1 MKTTKVLSL
10 LLTAA
15 MLLAALPLGVWAES
29 ASSDFEY
36 TITDGEVTITGY
48 TGEGGNVVVPS
59 EIEGY
64 PVTVIGEDSFS
75 NCFSL
80 ISIVIPDSVTN
91 IKAGAFFACQMLTS
105 ISLPDNI
112 ACIEDFTFFACSSL
126 SNITI
131 PHNVLSIGEGAFSNC
146 TSLTNIAIPN
156 SVISIG
162 TAAFTYCSSLANITI
177 SASVTSIGEQAF
189 AACASLTSIVIPDN
203 VTNIKGWIF
212 YNCNALTDIY
222 CEAASE
228 PVEWASDWLAGSTAT
243 VHWGA
248 FAEEPDVPEIP
259 YTYKIANGEV
269 TITYYTGEGSDVVI
283 PSELEGYPVT
293 GIGDYAFSKNELIT
307 SVVIPYG
314 VKYIGVDAFMDC
326 WNLQSVVIPDSV
338 VSIGTT
344 AFSYCESLTAI
355 TIPASVA
362 TIGESAFYCCNN
374 MDVIYCLAAES
385 SDGWAE
391 YWDNGFY
398 GNIYLDGKLH
408 KGIVGDWRVTIDRG
422 ETTIVNYSGD
432 DANVVIPSEIEGCPV
447 TTIGWGAFERMHLV
461 SVTFPDTVRTISK
474 EVFYLTN
481 VETVWIP
488 ASVEYVGSSLA
499 YGCDVDIQIYC
510 EVESQPEG
518 WDNNWATDVYYDKPL
533 TVHWGDFAEEPDVPT
548 DNDNLALGKD
558 YIISQQ
564 FHQGGADVWWGWD
577 ENAPISYP
585 DEGGTLTDG
594 IRASFDT
601 DYLDPIW
608 AAFNVNCPEY
618 IDLGYSYITV
628 DLGEICSVSEIL
640 LEFYNPKEL
649 GIATP
654 YQGNFY
660 ISKNGVDME
669 WIGGFDCIPENDPDD
684 VSTIGYINETS
695 VDARYI
701 HVCFKM
707 TSWAFLSEI
716 EVYGKKEQPPVTL
729 GDVTGDGKINSADV
743 SHLMRYFA
751 DLDYA
756 TGTSTVE
763 IGDSADCNGDGV
775 LDGRDVVRLLRY
787 LANRDP
793 LTGESDVEL
802 GK

>member
-1 MKTTKVLSL
+1 MKATKVLSL

-15 MLLAALPLGVWAES
+15 MLLAVLPLGVWAEGT
-29 ASSDFEY
+29 SSNSKSEKSYSLIPAEDYIWTKKDVHDSTVEINY
-36 TITDGEVTITGY
+36 YTDGSATFTDTGSSFPSAEAVYYDKMIAANIEEDSLSIDFSIENGTAHIFIYLLAADGYSSYVYTLSNSALGATDYMESLGDLYAGVYKLDMKLTDFVASTRLDDGSAFPQEAIVNGQLRFVGLQIYVCNGATLTIRDLSIVTSKAGPSKDDSSNEDDSDEPPEGEEEPTLPPADASDYTYEILDSEVTITWY
-48 TGEGGNVVVPS
+48 MGEGG
-59 EIEGY
+59 
-64 PVTVIGEDSFS
+64 
-75 NCFSL
+75 
-80 ISIVIPDSVTN
+80 
-91 IKAGAFFACQMLTS
+91 
-105 ISLPDNI
+105 
-112 ACIEDFTFFACSSL
+112 
-126 SNITI
+126 
-131 PHNVLSIGEGAFSNC
+131 
-146 TSLTNIAIPN
+146 
-156 SVISIG
+156 
-162 TAAFTYCSSLANITI
+162 
-177 SASVTSIGEQAF
+177 
-189 AACASLTSIVIPDN
+189 
-203 VTNIKGWIF
+203 
-212 YNCNALTDIY
+212 
-222 CEAASE
+222 
-228 PVEWASDWLAGSTAT
+228 
-243 VHWGA
+243 
-248 FAEEPDVPEIP
+248 
-259 YTYKIANGEV
+259 
-269 TITYYTGEGSDVVI
+269 DVVI
-283 PSELEGYPVT
+283 PSEIEGYPVT

-362 TIGESAFYCCNN
+362 TIGESAFYRCNN
-374 MDVIYCLAAES
+374 MDAIYCLAAES

-432 DANVVIPSEIEGCPV
+432 DANVVIPSEIEGYPV
-447 TTIGWGAFERMHLV
+447 TTIGWGAFERMDLV

-499 YGCDVDIQIYC
+499 YGCDVDMQIYC
-510 EVESQPEG
+510 EAESQPER

-548 DNDNLALGKD
+548 DSDNLALGKD

-564 FHQGGADVWWGWD
+564 FRQGGADVWWGWD

-684 VSTIGYINETS
+684 VSTIWYINETS
-695 VDARYI
+695 VEARYI

-707 TSWAFLSEI
+707 NSWAFLSEI

-763 IGDSADCNGDGV
+763 IGDNADCNGDGV